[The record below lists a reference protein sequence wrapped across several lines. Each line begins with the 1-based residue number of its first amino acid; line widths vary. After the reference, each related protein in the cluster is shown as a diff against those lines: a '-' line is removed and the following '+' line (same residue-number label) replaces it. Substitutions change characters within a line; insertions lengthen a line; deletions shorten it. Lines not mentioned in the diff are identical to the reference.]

1 MKGAHLIPKNEME
14 GKPQGLTGAEVT
26 DVNYDPIINMT
37 YEEYEDNLSK
47 IMGGVQSIHQ
57 KLSDVVMGLIAMGAL
72 TNAWNPVGAI
82 LAGVAMIVGLLNAL
96 GIFDDKAAWDK
107 DRTGA
112 AWDKISNY
120 YEHAVLG
127 KRTGEMKNGKP
138 VFTGGLSTM
147 ASATKLQDELVQTL
161 MNNALKGLAI
171 YEAVFAD
178 EANKSWKSNVSEKNT
193 AQLARLSRSLR
204 ENFIGKIRSY
214 EKVYHIGWTTIRVS
228 LADGIFDEDF
238 NNLGIGVHPIGHS
251 REVAFDLNVIQLKR
265 KEEYI
270 GMGLTFTDF
279 NDAASGKAAFFE
291 SQFASKE
298 GRDMMFT
305 LGLKLIETLKLNQY
319 LTSDEAE
326 YYGFK
331 NWYNNAVA
339 FDKATYNNGWDIP
352 YNQKI
357 HRVTEPMHADNQCRN
372 MGLVLSDFIDKRG
385 EYKNATAQDLLKL
398 LKAAKAR
405 HNKFNIPGKGV
416 AAPNCHQLSARDMP
430 KVLTAFKAFGL
441 NPNDYDDNFDF
452 RKIAS
457 LPSPSDP
464 SGQSSNF
471 TQNSGLI
478 TPDGYTDE
486 HPYNPLRREPAR
498 PSPPNQGQNQ
508 GQSQETK
515 PSTPAL
521 QPQATPQA
529 TPEPAPSTPGGDKK
543 KSLWWIWLL
552 VAAGGL
558 YMITKKEKKN
568 GN

>member
-1 MKGAHLIPKNEME
+1 MRGSYLMPVDPKGE
-14 GKPQGLTGAEVT
+14 GLHGAPGQADLV
-26 DVNYDPIINMT
+26 DIHYDEAINMYYHEYKSNMEKYAKNAEDLHKT
-37 YEEYEDNLSK
+37 LSGLAFALIKFGASANIWNPIGWALTAVAAVIAILNEFEVFKEKSAWDAKRGKDAYNVMSKYYEEAIVGKEVGKDK
-47 IMGGVQSIHQ
+47 EGRIMYSGGLKDIEAVTCIN
-57 KLSDVVMGLIAMGAL
+57 DELIQ
-72 TNAWNPVGAI
+72 
-82 LAGVAMIVGLLNAL
+82 GLLNDIYFNL
-96 GIFDDKAAWDK
+96 CIYDHIFE
-107 DRTGA
+107 
-112 AWDKISNY
+112 KIKNSDWKSS
-120 YEHAVLG
+120 ESEATTRELSRIAKTLKEGFRG
-127 KRTGEMKNGKP
+127 KIESYKRVYNITW
-138 VFTGGLSTM
+138 S
-147 ASATKLQDELVQTL
+147 SATV
-161 MNNALKGLAI
+161 N
-171 YEAVFAD
+171 
-178 EANKSWKSNVSEKNT
+178 
-193 AQLARLSRSLR
+193 LSDS
-204 ENFIGKIRSY
+204 
-214 EKVYHIGWTTIRVS
+214 V
-228 LADGIFDEDF
+228 FDERW
-238 NNLGIGVHPIGHS
+238 NTLQLTQSPIGFGD
-251 REVAFDLNVIQLKR
+251 RNIVIEFPILILKR
-265 KEEYI
+265 KDEYI
-270 GMGLTFTDF
+270 GMAVPFVDF
-279 NDAASGKAAFFE
+279 LNSAETKASAFE
-291 SQFASKE
+291 K
-298 GRDMMFT
+298 
-305 LGLKLIETLKLNQY
+305 
-319 LTSDEAE
+319 
-326 YYGFK
+326 
-331 NWYNNAVA
+331 A
-339 FDKATYNNGWDIP
+339 FDNDKKGLFKTGDDIFFNFETAALCTSNERAKREYDQWLKKAEAYEKAVYFNSWNAP

-416 AAPNCHQLSARDMP
+416 VAPNCHQLSARDMP

-521 QPQATPQA
+521 QPQANPQA